1 MLALRLP
8 KELEER
14 LEFMAKKTG
23 RTKSSFARQAII
35 DNIDELEDI
44 YLLQQ
49 ALIEDDGTRISLEA
63 VEAKLLAR
71 KNATE
76 SDAA

>member
-8 KELEER
+8 KDLEER
-14 LEFMAKKTG
+14 LAFMAKKTG
-23 RTKSSFARQAII
+23 RTKSAFARQAII

-63 VEAKLLAR
+63 VEAKLIAR
-71 KNATE
+71 K
-76 SDAA
+76 DAAQKDAA

>member
-35 DNIDELEDI
+35 DNIDELI
-44 YLLQQ
+44 YCSKRLSKMTGP
-49 ALIEDDGTRISLEA
+49 E
-63 VEAKLLAR
+63 LA
-71 KNATE
+71 
-76 SDAA
+76 